1 MSLLPKE
8 ALISLGRVRSGWL
21 LAVCLLVVTT
31 PALAQHGHHA
41 TTNEKPA
48 TLLPG
53 LGSLRHP
60 VTTKNARAQQF
71 FNQGLALIYAF
82 NHEEAR
88 RSFERAAQLD
98 PQLAMAHWGRA
109 LAVGPNYNE
118 PQVDQSRLE
127 AAVAALNKARELAAA
142 ATERERAYIEAL
154 AKRFQLN
161 ADLKKCAVEYKDAM
175 AALHKKYPADN
186 DAAVLY
192 ADSLMN
198 LTPWQLWTKDG
209 QPGEYTREVVAVLEA
224 VLARAPQH
232 MGANHLYIHAVE
244 ASRTPG
250 RALPSAR
257 RLAGL
262 APQAGHLVHMPSH
275 IYIRTGDYLEA
286 ARSNTAAAAVDRAYL
301 KMTGA
306 GGMYPAMYYSHNLH
320 FLAEAWNR
328 AGHYG
333 QAVRAAERLAAN
345 VQQHIKAMPMIEGF
359 LPFPA
364 FVRLRFNKWNEALQL
379 PEPPREQA
387 ITHTVWHYVRGV
399 ALAATGKVNEAEQ
412 ARAAFLKEAAGL
424 PGETPFGLNSASS
437 VLKIAEHVLEARIA
451 SAKGARAA
459 AIEAWRKAVAAQDAL
474 NYDEPPGW
482 YYPVRESLGAALLQ
496 AGQAKEAAEVFRADL
511 VENPGNGRALYGLAE
526 SLQAQGRTSEA
537 QKARREFLKAWRY
550 ADTKLRLADL

>member
-1 MSLLPKE
+1 MFPSTNE
-8 ALISLGRVRSGWL
+8 ALTPQWSGRLFWL
-21 LAVCLLVVTT
+21 IALLVIAT
-31 PALAQHGHHA
+31 PVPAQHEHHA
-41 TTNEKPA
+41 AANEKPA

-53 LGSLRHP
+53 VGNLRHL
-60 VTTKNARAQQF
+60 VTTKNAEAQQF

-88 RSFERAAQLD
+88 RSFARAAQLD
-98 PQLAMAHWGRA
+98 PQLAMAHWGIA

-127 AAVAALNKARELAAA
+127 AAVAALDKARALAA
-142 ATERERAYIEAL
+142 TSGERERDYIEAL
-154 AKRFQLN
+154 SKRFQLN
-161 ADLKKCAVEYKDAM
+161 TDLKKCAIEYKDAM
-175 AALHKKYPADN
+175 AVLHKKYPADN

-192 ADSLMN
+192 ADSMMN

-209 QPGEYTREVVAVLEA
+209 KPGEYTREVVAVLEA

-257 RLAGL
+257 RLGTL
-262 APQAGHLVHMPSH
+262 APQAGHLVHMPAH
-275 IYIRTGDYLEA
+275 IYLRTGDYLAA
-286 ARSNTAAAAVDRAYL
+286 ARSNTAAAAVDRAYI
-301 KMTGA
+301 KTTGA
-306 GGMYPAMYYSHNLH
+306 SGMYPAMYYSHNLH

-328 AGHYG
+328 AGNYR
-333 QAVRAAERLAAN
+333 QAARAATQLADNA
-345 VQQHIKAMPMIEGF
+345 QQHLKAMPMVEGF

-364 FVRLRFNKWNEALQL
+364 FVRLRFGKWNEALAL

-387 ITHTVWHYVRGV
+387 IAHAVWHYVRGV
-399 ALAATGKVNEAEQ
+399 ALASTGKINEAEQ
-412 ARAAFLKEAAGL
+412 ARAEFLKEAAGL
-424 PGETPFGLNSASS
+424 PGETPFGLNPASS
-437 VLKIAEHVLEARIA
+437 VLKIAEHALEARIA
-451 SAKGARAA
+451 AAKGERPA

-496 AGQAKEAAEVFRADL
+496 AGQAKEAEEVFRADL
-511 VENPGNGRALYGLAE
+511 VENPGNGRSLFGLAA
-526 SLQAQGRTSEA
+526 SLRAQGRASEA
-537 QKARREFLKAWRY
+537 QKAQRDFLRAWRY
-550 ADTKLRLADL
+550 ADTKLRLADF

>member
-1 MSLLPKE
+1 MSPSMNK
-8 ALISLGRVRSGWL
+8 ALIQRSGWL
-21 LAVCLLVVTT
+21 FWLIALLVMVT
-31 PALAQHGHHA
+31 PALAQHEHHA
-41 TTNEKPA
+41 AANEKPA

-53 LGSLRHP
+53 LGNLRHP

-71 FNQGLALIYAF
+71 FNQGLALIYGF

-88 RSFERAAQLD
+88 RSFAQAAQLD
-98 PQLAMAHWGRA
+98 PQLAMAHWGIA

-127 AAVAALNKARELAAA
+127 AAVAALKKASTLAATA
-142 ATERERAYIEAL
+142 SERERDYIEAL
-154 AKRFQLN
+154 TKRFQLN
-161 ADLKKCAVEYKDAM
+161 ADLKQCAVEYKDAM
-175 AALHKKYPADN
+175 AALHKKYPDDN

-209 QPGEYTREVVAVLEA
+209 QPGQYTREVVAVLEA

-250 RALPSAR
+250 RALPSAA

-262 APQAGHLVHMPSH
+262 APQAGHLVHMPAH
-275 IYIRTGDYLEA
+275 IYLRTGDYQA
-286 ARSNTAAAAVDRAYL
+286 AASSNTAAAAVDRAYI
-301 KMTGA
+301 KASGA
-306 GGMYPAMYYSHNLH
+306 SGIYPAMYYSHNLH

-328 AGHYG
+328 AGNYRR
-333 QAVRAAERLAAN
+333 AVQAAEQLADN
-345 VQQHIKAMPMIEGF
+345 VQEHLKEMPMIEGF
-359 LPFPA
+359 LPFPG
-364 FVRLRFNKWNEALQL
+364 FVRLRFNKWDEALGL
-379 PEPPREQA
+379 PEPAREQKL
-387 ITHTVWHYVRGV
+387 THAVWHYVRGV
-399 ALAATGKVNEAEQ
+399 ALASTGKINEAEQ
-412 ARAAFLKEAAGL
+412 ARATFLKEAAGL

-437 VLKIAEHVLEARIA
+437 VLKIAEHVLEAKIA
-451 SAKGARAA
+451 AAKGERPV

-496 AGQAKEAAEVFRADL
+496 AGQAKEAEEVFRADL
-511 VENPGNGRALYGLAE
+511 AENHGNGRSLFGLAA
-526 SLQAQGRTSEA
+526 SLKAQGRASVA
-537 QKARREFLKAWRY
+537 QKAQRDFLKAWQY
-550 ADTKLRLADL
+550 ADTKLRLADF

>member
-1 MSLLPKE
+1 MSFLLKEVLMSL
-8 ALISLGRVRSGWL
+8 SRTRSGWL
-21 LAVCLLVVTT
+21 LAFCLLVAT
-31 PALAQHGHHA
+31 PALAQHEHHS
-41 TTNEKPA
+41 TVNEKTA

-53 LGSLRHP
+53 LGNLRHP

-98 PQLAMAHWGRA
+98 PQLAMAHWGIA

-118 PQVDQSRLE
+118 PQVDQARLE
-127 AAVAALNKARELAAA
+127 VAVAALNRASELAAT

-175 AALHKKYPADN
+175 AALHKKYPTDN

-209 QPGEYTREVVAVLEA
+209 EPGQYTREIVAVLEA
-224 VLARAPQH
+224 VLTRAPQH

-286 ARSNTAAAAVDRAYL
+286 ARNDGRERDVSGDVL
-301 KMTGA
+301 Q
-306 GGMYPAMYYSHNLH
+306 PQ
-320 FLAEAWNR
+320 LALS
-328 AGHYG
+328 G
-333 QAVRAAERLAAN
+333 
-345 VQQHIKAMPMIEGF
+345 
-359 LPFPA
+359 
-364 FVRLRFNKWNEALQL
+364 
-379 PEPPREQA
+379 
-387 ITHTVWHYVRGV
+387 RG
-399 ALAATGKVNEAEQ
+399 
-412 ARAAFLKEAAGL
+412 
-424 PGETPFGLNSASS
+424 
-437 VLKIAEHVLEARIA
+437 LESR
-451 SAKGARAA
+451 G
-459 AIEAWRKAVAAQDAL
+459 
-474 NYDEPPGW
+474 
-482 YYPVRESLGAALLQ
+482 
-496 AGQAKEAAEVFRADL
+496 
-511 VENPGNGRALYGLAE
+511 
-526 SLQAQGRTSEA
+526 
-537 QKARREFLKAWRY
+537 
-550 ADTKLRLADL
+550 